1 MKDRTAYICF
11 VIIVIMMIFMGFFV
25 DKCPAQ
31 EYFQWRWSDQK
42 VLDMPDA
49 SGLHLIGSGYM
60 AGSFDN
66 TGKWWKSD
74 LTALAIGVAWEV
86 KDGLIPYERAGIL
99 GGEGF
104 SWGDIQMNLTG
115 IVTHRIGVLI
125 WNRWKYHRWNLNKIS
140 K

>member
-1 MKDRTAYICF
+1 MK
-11 VIIVIMMIFMGFFV
+11 VIKIPISKINIAKYNPRKNLNQN
-25 DKCPAQ
+25 DK
-31 EYFQWRWSDQK
+31 EYQD
-42 VLDMPDA
+42 
-49 SGLHLIGSGYM
+49 
-60 AGSFDN
+60 
-66 TGKWWKSD
+66 
-74 LTALAIGVAWEV
+74 
-86 KDGLIPYERAGIL
+86 ERAGIL